1 MPDKGEQGKE
11 HSKITVRIGDVQVE
25 LEGTRENIKKLMD
38 KDLYNFAKGLEE
50 TKTQPSATPTETVPR
65 TTLKTTAKT
74 PEAPK
79 EKTSAPPPPSKSS
92 TPSSPPSQPS
102 RSPAIGKK
110 PAKTGKKRM
119 SWRPVAIALVMVSI
133 MLTAALTGVLAVY
146 LPMADDLQSQI
157 ADKNDEVADLEM
169 EISSLNS
176 QVASLNGTIEENDLT
191 IANLQDG
198 VDILNSQI
206 QSYLN
211 IIYLNVS
218 GYLFSDLGVSQNQSE
233 SSVVYQN
240 QLDYTGYATI
250 SVQSTSNTTYVQ
262 MLYSSYGVNF
272 NQNVTVGT
280 DGTASFPILPGAV
293 EIRIGNLDADTGDL
307 VNATASAI
315 YRY

>member
-1 MPDKGEQGKE
+1 MPDKGEQDKE

-50 TKTQPSATPTETVPR
+50 TKTQPAALPTETVPK
-65 TTLKTTAKT
+65 TTPKTTAKS

-79 EKTSAPPPPSKSS
+79 EKPVPPPPPSKPP
-92 TPSSPPSQPS
+92 TPSSPPQPS
-102 RSPAIGKK
+102 RAPVIGKK

-133 MLTAALTGVLAVY
+133 MLSAALAGVLAVY
-146 LPMADDLQSQI
+146 LPMVDDLHSQI
-157 ADKNDEVADLEM
+157 ADKNDEIANLES

-176 QVASLNGTIEENDLT
+176 QVTSLNDTIDENSLT

-206 QSYLN
+206 QAYLN

-240 QLDYTGYATI
+240 QLDYTGYATV

-272 NQNVTVGT
+272 DQNVTVGT

-293 EIRIGNLDADTGDL
+293 EIRIGNTDPDIGDL